1 MHAKISTVM
10 KKNRMI
16 MTSILTLSLLAGCQN
31 TLPST
36 SVQTNQPV
44 EDSYSNTSLSEV
56 FNTIF
61 SYKEYTSN
69 KELAS
74 AHFKASEQLLQKYTQ
89 LFDIYNT
96 YDGINNL
103 KTIND
108 NAGKQAVEV
117 DQSIIDMLN
126 MAKQLYT
133 YSDGEF
139 DVTIGSLLKVW
150 HAYRK
155 DGIAKNKEGELGKL
169 PSKQELE
176 EAAQYKGW
184 DTIEIDDDANT
195 VFITDE
201 NVSLDVGGIA
211 KGYATELVAQAMMQ
225 SSLECGI
232 LNVGRNIRL
241 IDTKQARE
249 WKVGITDPDGDP
261 EGKYAEGLLILS
273 LHQEESIVTS
283 GDYERY
289 YKAEDGNIYP
299 HIVDPKT
306 MYPARYYRS
315 VSIVT
320 KDSGIADCLSTALF
334 TMSIEEGKA
343 LLETVKENTGE
354 DVDAIWITE
363 NDVSQEHNYKKVGNY
378 SVVYTEG
385 LEDKIIWN

>member
-16 MTSILTLSLLAGCQN
+16 MTSILTLSLLTGCQN

-36 SVQTNQPV
+36 SVQTNQQV

-150 HAYRK
+150 HAYRE

-241 IDTKQARE
+241 IDTKQTRE